1 MARNTY
7 DEDAYKQDY
16 ETITSLLLEEKVTYK
31 DVVKALKQIADSG
44 LF

>member
-1 MARNTY
+1 MRMHI
-7 DEDAYKQDY
+7 KKDY

-31 DVVKALKQIADSG
+31 DAVKALKQIVDSG